1 LFEQPLRPLP
11 VSELGFR
18 TFLAELSGVPI
29 RRTGQVSPL
38 FPRDMAQQKE
48 WDIKACHSVVFGVN
62 GTPEGNP
69 HPAKDFFVLFPFSKP
84 LYK

>member
-1 LFEQPLRPLP
+1 
-11 VSELGFR
+11 
-18 TFLAELSGVPI
+18 
-29 RRTGQVSPL
+29 
-38 FPRDMAQQKE
+38 MAQQNE